1 MRLPD
6 FIEANTKAILEE
18 WVSHARDIWRNPSP
32 DLEELHD
39 HAEDILEA
47 TARDMRGEQS
57 PAERDEKAR
66 GYGNGSEQSDRLDL
80 ASDQHAAQRLDSGFY
95 ISEVIGEYRAL
106 RASVLRLWQATEPH
120 PTAHDLDDVTRFNE
134 SIDQSLAKAIESYAL
149 YAERNRKLLA
159 EAQSARMGA
168 ESASRAK
175 DDFLATLSHEMRT
188 PLNAIVGW
196 AHIIGADGCSKEEL
210 LRGVEV
216 IKRNAA
222 AQVKL
227 IDEVLDVSRIVTG
240 KLQLELVVCDLC
252 AAIESAV
259 DTMRA
264 AAEAKGITV
273 AMDLDAAARAI
284 SCDVDR
290 MQQVVRNL
298 LSNAIKFTP
307 KGGQVRISLFRED
320 ETSVI
325 RITDTGIGIQPDFL
339 PHVFERFRQAEPSA
353 RRSFGGLGL
362 GLSIVKD
369 VVELHGGTVE
379 VHSEGSGLGS
389 TFTVRLPIS
398 PAADVRRDELGFDE
412 YDEPAADGE
421 TLVRLDGLRVL
432 VVDDEPDARDILVK
446 LLDGVGAKVV
456 AAESADEALDLVER
470 CDGGLDVL
478 VSDLGMPE
486 RDGFDLIREVRRRGH
501 HARILPAVALT
512 SYVGKSDRRKAL
524 LAGYQVHVSK
534 PVDPADLVA
543 VIASLAGRTGG
554 GWSDQDRLPTL

>member
-6 FIEANTKAILEE
+6 FIEANTEAILEE
-18 WVSHARDIWRNPSP
+18 WVSHARNVWRNPSP

-47 TARDMRGEQS
+47 TARDMRAEQS
-57 PAERDEKAR
+57 PAERDEKAK
-66 GYGNGSEQSDRLDL
+66 GNGNGGEVSDRLDL

-95 ISEVIGEYRAL
+95 LSEVIGEYRAL
-106 RASVLRLWQATEPH
+106 RASVLRLWRETEPD
-120 PTAHDLDDVTRFNE
+120 PSPHDLEDVTRFNE
-134 SIDQSLAKAIESYAL
+134 SIDQSLGKAIESYAR

-196 AHIIGADGCSKEEL
+196 AHIIGADGCTKEEL

-240 KLQLELVVCDLC
+240 KLRLELVACDLC

-264 AAEAKGITV
+264 AADAKGITV
-273 AMDLDAAARAI
+273 TMDLDPAARAV

-307 KGGQVRISLFRED
+307 KGGQVRIALSREE

-325 RITDTGIGIQPDFL
+325 RMTDTGIGIRPDFL

-353 RRSFGGLGL
+353 RRSYGGLGL

-379 VHSEGSGLGS
+379 VDSEGPGLGS

-398 PAADVRRDELGFDE
+398 PTSSEPDSDPDDE
-412 YDEPAADGE
+412 E
-421 TLVRLDGLRVL
+421 TDAPEEAVMRLDGLRVL
-432 VVDDEPDARDILVK
+432 IVDDEQDARDILVK
-446 LLDGVGAKVV
+446 LLSGAGANVS
-456 AAESADEALDLVER
+456 AAEGADEAMDLLEQM
-470 CDGGLDVL
+470 DGRLDVL

-501 HARILPAVALT
+501 HSRILPAVALT
-512 SYVGKSDRRKAL
+512 SYVGKNDRRKAL
-524 LAGYQVHVSK
+524 LSGYQVHVSK

-543 VIASLAGRTGG
+543 VIASLAGRTGSG
-554 GWSDQDRLPTL
+554 V